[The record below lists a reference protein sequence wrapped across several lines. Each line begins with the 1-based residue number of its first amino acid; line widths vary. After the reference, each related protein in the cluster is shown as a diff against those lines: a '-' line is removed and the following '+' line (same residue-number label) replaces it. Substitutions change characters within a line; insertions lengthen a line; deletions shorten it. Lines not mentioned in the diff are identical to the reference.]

1 MKKIIASL
9 ALALLLSGLAQAQDH
24 LSGKYTVKVDVTNL
38 PDKPGKFF
46 YSYYNMVT
54 RESVVDSIEVK
65 ENEIKFR
72 GVLEEP
78 TQMVLRYVSSLDPK
92 SRKIKS
98 GNAFVFYAEPGD
110 MKITVT
116 DSLSNASIK
125 GSATQL
131 EYKRFND
138 LVKPYN
144 ERQNVLYKDYSDLA
158 AKKDSVGMKNKEAEI
173 DALDAE
179 IIEKVYKPYYK
190 ENAAKT
196 PVAIRALRMVGA
208 NTEEQYNEVENLLKL
223 MPAKYRELPSAKLI
237 AEGIEI
243 GRKTA
248 IGAYAMDFTQ
258 NDTLDHAVS
267 LSSFKGKY
275 VLLDFWASWSGPC
288 RRENPNLVKSFNR
301 FKEKGF
307 TVFSVSLDQPGK
319 KDRWLKAIH
328 DDHLEWT
335 HVSDLKYWANAIAKQ
350 YNINSIPANFLIDP
364 TGKIVAKD
372 LRGEDLDKKLDE
384 IFNGAKVSM
393 GTK

>member
-1 MKKIIASL
+1 MKKIIVLL
-9 ALALLLSGLAQAQDH
+9 AISLLLSGLSQAQDK
-24 LSGKYTVKVDVTNL
+24 LSGKYTVKLDVSKM
-38 PDKPGKFF
+38 PDKPGKLF
-46 YSYYNMVT
+46 YSYYNMVS
-54 RESVVDSIEVK
+54 RESIVDSIDVK
-65 ENEIKFR
+65 ENEIKFK

-78 TQMVLRYVSSLDPK
+78 VQMVLRYVSSLDPK
-92 SRKIKS
+92 NRKIKA
-98 GNAFVFYAEPGD
+98 GNAIVFYAEPGD
-110 MKITVT
+110 VKITVT

-131 EYKRFND
+131 EYKRFMD
-138 LVKPYN
+138 LMKPYN

-248 IGAYAMDFTQ
+248 IGAYAMDFSQ
-258 NDTLDHAVS
+258 NDTLDHPVS

-275 VLLDFWASWSGPC
+275 VLLDFWASWCGPC